1 MVEFAPRLNERSV
14 SAAELAKLQAE
25 ADRVFPTWAADH
37 TDGSIGLFATEP
49 GNEHQDISI
58 VSFDAQPS
66 LDHAKMIGFAGMGA
80 TYQEMVTQAQQL
92 GIVDL
97 AKKRIAGSQST
108 LVATLHLHN
117 VIDAAASHNIMFA
130 ASEDPDFAQRNV
142 LLANPMLAW
151 TTIKGVETMLA
162 LRKSGRIVRGI
173 PLDGAAKHGLSNELV
188 DFVDRR
194 AAPVIRQVL
203 EEGNVFH
210 RAPSGTR
217 GKKIVLADGTLAY
230 SVREL
235 TPPETRTIRK
245 RTNCAVGMPMDVK
258 ENSSVG
264 TVMPPVNIETD
275 EDVHKFM
282 AKMTQALNDL
292 VQETVVYGMPPGAV
306 YLDN

>member
-14 SAAELAKLQAE
+14 SSAELAKFQAE
-25 ADRVFPTWAADH
+25 ADHVFPIWAGDH
-37 TDGSIGLFATEP
+37 VAGPIGLFATEP

-66 LDHAKMIGFAGMGA
+66 LEHAKMIGFAGMGE
-80 TYQEMVTQAQQL
+80 TYQKMVSQAQEL
-92 GIVDL
+92 GVVDL
-97 AKKRIAGSQST
+97 AKKRMASGQST

-117 VIDAAASHNIMFA
+117 VIDAAASHNIMFV
-130 ASEDPDFAQRNV
+130 ASEDPDFAQHNV

-151 TTIKGVETMLA
+151 TSIKGVETMQA

-217 GKKIVLADGTLAY
+217 GKKIILADGTLAY
-230 SVREL
+230 SIREL
-235 TPPETRTIRK
+235 NRGEVMTIRK
-245 RTNCAVGMPMDVK
+245 RTNCAVGMPMNVNEED
-258 ENSSVG
+258 SVG
-264 TVMPPVNIETD
+264 VVMPPVNIETD

-282 AKMTQALNDL
+282 VVMTQTLNEL
-292 VQETVVYGMPPGAV
+292 VEENLVYGMPEGATEV
-306 YLDN
+306 VA